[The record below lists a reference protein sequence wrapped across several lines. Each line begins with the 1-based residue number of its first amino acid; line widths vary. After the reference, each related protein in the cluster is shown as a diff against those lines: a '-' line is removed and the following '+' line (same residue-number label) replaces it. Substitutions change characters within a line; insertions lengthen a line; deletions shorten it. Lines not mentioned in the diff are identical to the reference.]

1 LAFVAF
7 LFLLVGPAIATIAFF
22 RRLSIRWHWFLLS
35 LCVIYGISPFLLTW
49 GALDLAKRFGCS
61 AEAVRF
67 SCPSP
72 DWLGDVIS
80 GLAMAHWL
88 AIFAIPSAIFGA
100 IGLLISGIL
109 QHKRS
114 QDTGGTSG
122 ETPAAFYRSRRRKVI
137 AGVCSALAQ
146 LWHQPLSVIRIV
158 TVILAIVI
166 PGFIFLY
173 LWSWLAFPVEPRLQQ
188 QQFYVKEGGGK

>member
-1 LAFVAF
+1 LAFVTF

-22 RRLSIRWHWFLLS
+22 RRLSIRWHLFLLS
-35 LCVIYGISPFLLTW
+35 LCVVYGISPFLLTW
-49 GALDLAKRFGCS
+49 GALGLAKRFGCS

-72 DWLGDVIS
+72 VWLGDVIS

-88 AIFAIPSAIFGA
+88 AVLAIPSAILGV
-100 IGLLISGIL
+100 IGLLISGAL
-109 QHKRS
+109 QYKQS
-114 QDTGGTSG
+114 QDTDSTAG
-122 ETPAAFYRSRRRKVI
+122 ETPAAFYRSRRNKVI

-146 LWHQPLSVIRIV
+146 RWHQSLTVIRIV
-158 TVILAIVI
+158 TVVLAIAI

-173 LWSWLAFPVEPRLQQ
+173 LWCWLAFPIEPRLQQ
-188 QQFYVKEGGGK
+188 QQLYVKEDGEK

>member
-7 LFLLVGPAIATIAFF
+7 LFLLIGPAIATIAFS
-22 RRLSIRWHWFLLS
+22 RQLSIRGHLLLLS
-35 LCVIYGISPFLLTW
+35 LCVVYGISPFLLTW
-49 GALDLAKRFGCS
+49 GALGLAKRFGCS

-72 DWLGDVIS
+72 VWLGDVIS

-88 AIFAIPSAIFGA
+88 AVLAIPSAILGA

-109 QHKRS
+109 QYKRS
-114 QDTGGTSG
+114 RNTASTSKG
-122 ETPAAFYRSRRRKVI
+122 IPAAFYRSRRHKVI

-146 LWHQPLSVIRIV
+146 RWH
-158 TVILAIVI
+158 
-166 PGFIFLY
+166 
-173 LWSWLAFPVEPRLQQ
+173 
-188 QQFYVKEGGGK
+188 